1 MGEEGICTL
10 YKEHNMAWTWTDVR
24 QKEHTILWQS
34 FCFPFFGYTKF
45 CAGRKKKNTTKTCR
59 GRNSVAILKEYFQSM
74 LMDVTKYARNID
86 PSTQKKKKK
95 KKKKIHKTCLLIGR
109 GSFVAT
115 KNFEEIGPHS
125 VCFHWKTSCIPLI
138 NTMHGFRVWRNGSF
152 GINWHV
158 SLLQGSQ
165 NLGWRYDRPIFQ
177 EPSRI
182 WSTYLFGGGGGGGAV
197 DWVVGTYWKDRRTL
211 FFPLK
216 RKKICQIRSD
226 WQLSGVLAKEVI
238 RACTLLQGPCSD
250 SNCPLILYYIYTQ
263 PNLTGFFF
271 RIWKLSTLSKTV

>member
-1 MGEEGICTL
+1 
-10 YKEHNMAWTWTDVR
+10 VR

-125 VCFHWKTSCIPLI
+125 VCFH
-138 NTMHGFRVWRNGSF
+138 
-152 GINWHV
+152 
-158 SLLQGSQ
+158 
-165 NLGWRYDRPIFQ
+165 
-177 EPSRI
+177 
-182 WSTYLFGGGGGGGAV
+182 
-197 DWVVGTYWKDRRTL
+197 
-211 FFPLK
+211 
-216 RKKICQIRSD
+216 
-226 WQLSGVLAKEVI
+226 
-238 RACTLLQGPCSD
+238 
-250 SNCPLILYYIYTQ
+250 
-263 PNLTGFFF
+263 
-271 RIWKLSTLSKTV
+271 